1 MSQLNVANSRSIITD
16 RIETLER
23 ESFPSIHSVETSKN
37 SSTLDVL
44 ESQARN
50 ILLETAA
57 TLNPTALMFSAG
69 KDSACI
75 SHIAKKLF
83 TRSDQKISIPFPF
96 FHYDSG
102 DNFTEVLE
110 FRDRI
115 VRELRVELRVFLV
128 QHAFRLGLIQTAPND
143 HGSVHS
149 LVELINYS
157 QSHYK
162 MQGLIGGG
170 RRDEDPVR
178 SKERI
183 FSLRDSDGKWQP
195 HNQRPEVWETYN
207 THMLPRQHMRVFP
220 ISNWTERNV
229 WEYIVQEKIDLPSI
243 YYAHEREV
251 FARAGSYLAYFPD
264 IPLKPGE
271 KTEIK
276 SVRCRSVGDRTT
288 TGFFE
293 STASTAEQVLSE
305 VVLSEYSER
314 SGRAEDSDQSTAME
328 SRKEKGWF

>member
-1 MSQLNVANSRSIITD
+1 MHPYSHSPKIQKNPGVSKALNSEI
-16 RIETLER
+16 
-23 ESFPSIHSVETSKN
+23 FPQRQQSLPEQVFSN
-37 SSTLDVL
+37 LNVL
-44 ESQARN
+44 ESQASH

-57 TLNPTALMFSAG
+57 TLGPTALMFSAG

-75 SHIAKKLF
+75 AHLAKKLF
-83 TRSDQKISIPFPF
+83 LRSDGIISIPFSF

-102 DNFTEVLE
+102 DNFTEVLK
-110 FRDRI
+110 FRDR
-115 VRELRVELRVFLV
+115 VACDLNVHLKVFQV
-128 QHAFRLGLIQTAPND
+128 HQAYQTSQIKTAPDTN
-143 HGSVHS
+143 GSVHA

-157 QSHYK
+157 QRLHK

-183 FSLRDSDGKWQP
+183 FSLRDVDGKWHP
-195 HNQRPEVWETYN
+195 HNQRPEVWDTYN
-207 THMLPRQHMRVFP
+207 TQILPGQHMRVFP

-229 WEYIVQEKIDLPSI
+229 WEYIVQENIDLPSI

-251 FARAGSYLAYFPD
+251 FKRNGGYLAYFNGIELGPEEKVE
-264 IPLKPGE
+264 LKR
-271 KTEIK
+271 
-276 SVRCRSVGDRTT
+276 VRCRSVGDRKT

-293 STASTAEQVLSE
+293 SSARTSEQVLTE
-305 VVLSEYSER
+305 VIASEYSER
-314 SGRAEDSDQSTAME
+314 AGRSEDSDKSTAME